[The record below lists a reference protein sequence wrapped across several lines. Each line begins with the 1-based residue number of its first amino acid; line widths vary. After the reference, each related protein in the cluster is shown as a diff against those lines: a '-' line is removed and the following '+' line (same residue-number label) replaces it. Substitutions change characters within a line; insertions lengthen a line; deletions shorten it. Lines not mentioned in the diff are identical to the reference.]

1 MDARLRAV
9 CDLMVEQVREQA
21 GLHEYD
27 GHVQDL
33 SPGGIR
39 AGLAELGGPSTDTR
53 EPTPPATPPHY
64 RVPLNPTDSPGL
76 HDSPNSPSPSNSHD
90 LAHLHI
96 FETALHTV
104 YGDLEMHRRNPLPHL
119 LNLDLCCYDREY
131 APAADRDRAKRAHL
145 ASWPDA
151 IDASVRSLDRV
162 DAPTARAVLDTAD
175 SLTTVIPPELA
186 DTDIASRARRAHGR
200 LMTCL
205 RHAADHGDPGAAL
218 GERDLALL
226 MGAPEGLDVSV
237 PRLAERADQE
247 AERLRLLL
255 REACHRL
262 APGRRP
268 YDLVRDLVREHPPAD
283 AVLDEARAVT
293 AELMDFTRGRGL
305 LPHLDGEVLV
315 GPTPPSRQ
323 DTWAMMAFAAPGE
336 PDSPSWYHI
345 TLPGPGWKAEEAAE
359 WLAVF
364 SPAMLP
370 AVTAHEVVPGH
381 FAHARCLRRAA
392 GPVRRTLQSLT
403 FMEGWAHYGEELMME
418 EGYRAADPRFAIG
431 VCMEALIRVTRLAC
445 AIGVHTGAMDVPEA
459 ARRFEADTYLSG
471 RAARSEAERATYDP
485 TYGRYTWGKLA
496 LRDVRDEARH
506 RWGDTYSPFRFH
518 SAVLALGSPPLGLLP
533 AALTDGG
540 PQRSS

>member
-33 SPGGIR
+33 SPDGIR
-39 AGLAELGGPSTDTR
+39 AGLAALGARAPGTHQS
-53 EPTPPATPPHY
+53 PPFAAS
-64 RVPLNPTDSPGL
+64 LD
-76 HDSPNSPSPSNSHD
+76 SHD
-90 LAHLHI
+90 AAHLHI
-96 FETALHTV
+96 FEKALRTV
-104 YGDLEMHRRNPLPHL
+104 YGDLETHRRNPLPHL
-119 LNLDLCCYDREY
+119 LNLDLCVYDREY

-151 IDASVRSLDRV
+151 IDASVRSLDQV
-162 DAPTARAVLDTAD
+162 DAPTARAMLAAAD
-175 SLTTVIPPELA
+175 SLTAVIPPELA
-186 DTDIASRARRAHGR
+186 DTDIAVRARSAHAR
-200 LMTCL
+200 LVTCL
-205 RHAADHGDPGAAL
+205 GHAAVHGDPRSAL

-226 MGAPEGLDVSV
+226 MGAPEGLDVSL

-247 AERLRLLL
+247 TLRLRLLL
-255 REACHRL
+255 REACRRL

-268 YDLVRDLVREHPPAD
+268 HDLVRDLVREPSPAG
-283 AVLDEARAVT
+283 AVLDRARAVT
-293 AELMDFTRGRGL
+293 TELMAFTRGRAL
-305 LPHLDGEVLV
+305 LPYLDGEVRV

-336 PDSPSWYHI
+336 PDAPSWYHL
-345 TLPGPGWKAEEAAE
+345 TLPEPGRRTEDAAE
-359 WLAVF
+359 WLTVF
-364 SPAMLP
+364 SPTTLP

-392 GPVRRTLQSLT
+392 GPVRRILQSLT
-403 FMEGWAHYGEELMME
+403 FMEGWAHYGEELMVE
-418 EGYRAADPRFAIG
+418 EGFRADDPRFAIG
-431 VCMEALIRVTRLAC
+431 VCSEALIRVVRLAC

-471 RAARSEAERATYDP
+471 RAARSEAERATFDP

-496 LRDVRDEARH
+496 LRDLRDEARQ
-506 RWGDTYSPFRFH
+506 RWGGAYSARRFH
-518 SAVLALGSPPLGLLP
+518 SAVLSLGSPPLGLLP
-533 AALTDGG
+533 AALADGSEF
-540 PQRSS
+540 PLSRRP

>member
-9 CDLMVEQVREQA
+9 CDLMVELVREQA

-33 SPGGIR
+33 SPDGIR
-39 AGLAELGGPSTDTR
+39 SGLAGLGGPAPGPR
-53 EPTPPATPPHY
+53 EPPSSLTPLASPGS
-64 RVPLNPTDSPGL
+64 LDSPG
-76 HDSPNSPSPSNSHD
+76 SPDSHD
-90 LAHLHI
+90 AAHLHI
-96 FETALHTV
+96 FEAALRTV

-131 APAADRDRAKRAHL
+131 APAADRDRAKRTHL
-145 ASWPDA
+145 ANWPDA
-151 IDASVRSLDRV
+151 IDASVRALDQV

-175 SLTTVIPPELA
+175 SLTAVIPPELA
-186 DTDIASRARRAHGR
+186 GTDVAVRARSAHGR
-200 LMTCL
+200 LMACL
-205 RHAADHGDPGAAL
+205 KHAADHGDPRSAL

-226 MGAPEGLDVSV
+226 MGAPEGLEVSV
-237 PRLAERADQE
+237 PRLADRADQE
-247 AERLRLLL
+247 AERLRTLLH
-255 REACHRL
+255 EACHRL
-262 APGRRP
+262 VPGRRP
-268 YDLVRDLVREHPPAD
+268 HDLVRDLVREHPPAD
-283 AVLDEARAVT
+283 AVLDRARAVT
-293 AELMDFTRGRGL
+293 GELMAFTRGRAL

-323 DTWAMMAFAAPGE
+323 DTWAMMSFAAPGE
-336 PDSPSWYHI
+336 PDAPSWYHI
-345 TLPGPGWKAEEAAE
+345 TLPGPGWKDEDAAE
-359 WLAVF
+359 WLTVF

-381 FAHARCLRRAA
+381 FAHARCLRRA
-392 GPVRRTLQSLT
+392 GSPVRRILQSLT
-403 FMEGWAHYGEELMME
+403 FMEGWAHYGEELMVE
-418 EGYRAADPRFAIG
+418 EGFRAADPRFAIG

-471 RAARSEAERATYDP
+471 RAARAEAERATFDP

-496 LRDVRDEARH
+496 LRDLRDEARR
-506 RWGDTYSPFRFH
+506 RWGDAYSPLRFH

-533 AALTDGG
+533 TALTAGLPERPTRRPG
-540 PQRSS
+540 

>member
-33 SPGGIR
+33 SPDGIR
-39 AGLAELGGPSTDTR
+39 AGLAALGGRAPGTHQSPSF
-53 EPTPPATPPHY
+53 A
-64 RVPLNPTDSPGL
+64 DSP
-76 HDSPNSPSPSNSHD
+76 DSHD
-90 LAHLHI
+90 AAHLRI
-96 FETALHTV
+96 FEKALRTV

-119 LNLDLCCYDREY
+119 LNLDLCVYDREY

-151 IDASVRSLDRV
+151 IDASVRSLDQV
-162 DAPTARAVLDTAD
+162 NAPTARAMLAAAD
-175 SLTTVIPPELA
+175 SLTAVIPPELA
-186 DTDIASRARRAHGR
+186 DTDIAVRARSAHAR
-200 LMTCL
+200 LVTCL
-205 RHAADHGDPGAAL
+205 GHAAVHGDPRSAL

-226 MGAPEGLDVSV
+226 MGAPEGLDVSL

-247 AERLRLLL
+247 TRRLRLLL
-255 REACHRL
+255 REACRRL

-268 YDLVRDLVREHPPAD
+268 HDLVRDLVREPSPAD
-283 AVLDEARAVT
+283 AVLDRARAVT
-293 AELMDFTRGRGL
+293 TELMAFTRGRAL
-305 LPHLDGEVLV
+305 LPYLDGEIRV
-315 GPTPPSRQ
+315 GPTPRSRQ

-336 PDSPSWYHI
+336 PDAPSWYHL
-345 TLPGPGWKAEEAAE
+345 TLPEPDWRTEDAAE
-359 WLAVF
+359 WLTVF
-364 SPAMLP
+364 SPTMLP

-392 GPVRRTLQSLT
+392 GPVRRILQSLT
-403 FMEGWAHYGEELMME
+403 FMEGWAHYGEELMVE
-418 EGYRAADPRFAIG
+418 EGFRADDPRFAIG
-431 VCMEALIRVTRLAC
+431 VCSEALIRVVRLAC

-471 RAARSEAERATYDP
+471 RAARSEAERATFDP

-496 LRDVRDEARH
+496 LRDLREEARR
-506 RWGDTYSPFRFH
+506 RWGDAYSARRFH
-518 SAVLALGSPPLGLLP
+518 SAVLSLGSPPLGLLP
-533 AALTDGG
+533 AALAEGSEF
-540 PQRSS
+540 PLSRRP